1 MDWALIGLLL
11 GLIGVVVG
19 AAWRFG
25 KVEKG
30 IANLEKADAQLRAD
44 VQGLDQRLSSEI
56 REVRQEVR
64 DVRQDVRE
72 VRQDVLRILERL
84 APPAVRGDR
93 QQESRGN
100 RSSLVCRRGWAD
112 PPAVGPGSSS
122 GGSRCRP
129 GGGEATPPGNERP
142 CSLVLIR
149 WASLELT
156 GRPSSIG
163 SAVDRTRRARARKGG
178 FRQRLACGYL
188 PTPRLR
194 RTGWLLLTAYPWNV
208 PRGDQSRRGITEIGP
223 HTAGIWTH
231 TMPSTCLKCRSAD
244 TRSAPVSMACA
255 AIQTSLVG
263 MGRPLARKEA
273 TIRA

>member
-84 APPAVRGDR
+84 APPAV
-93 QQESRGN
+93 
-100 RSSLVCRRGWAD
+100 
-112 PPAVGPGSSS
+112 
-122 GGSRCRP
+122 
-129 GGGEATPPGNERP
+129 
-142 CSLVLIR
+142 
-149 WASLELT
+149 
-156 GRPSSIG
+156 
-163 SAVDRTRRARARKGG
+163 
-178 FRQRLACGYL
+178 
-188 PTPRLR
+188 
-194 RTGWLLLTAYPWNV
+194 
-208 PRGDQSRRGITEIGP
+208 
-223 HTAGIWTH
+223 
-231 TMPSTCLKCRSAD
+231 
-244 TRSAPVSMACA
+244 
-255 AIQTSLVG
+255 
-263 MGRPLARKEA
+263 
-273 TIRA
+273 